1 VSLEKPDLGHRLIV
15 INWLSRL
22 VPKPTSI
29 PRARGAG
36 AIRRSSLLSAR
47 GVLEKGKEKK
57 ATTKK
62 GKHVSMRHAC
72 PFLFSFTSP
81 RDRRISDNDHRALL
95 LICDDFSSLVR
106 IL

>member
-29 PRARGAG
+29 PRARDAG

-57 ATTKK
+57 ATTQKK
-62 GKHVSMRHAC
+62 ASTCQCAMPV
-72 PFLFSFTSP
+72 LSFFPLQAPAIAASVTTITA
-81 RDRRISDNDHRALL
+81 R
-95 LICDDFSSLVR
+95 CY
-106 IL
+106 